1 MSRVCELTG
10 RRPATGNL
18 VSHSNTKT
26 RTRWLPNLR
35 RKKFRIDEL
44 GQTVTAMVCAEAL
57 RTIDKHGG
65 LTNAIMK
72 AKEEKLSAKLLSVRN
87 AVSKARRAK

>member
-1 MSRVCELTG
+1 
-10 RRPATGNL
+10 
-18 VSHSNTKT
+18 
-26 RTRWLPNLR
+26 
-35 RKKFRIDEL
+35 
-44 GQTVTAMVCAEAL
+44 MVCAEAL

-72 AKEEKLSAKLLSVRN
+72 AKEEKLSAKLQSVRN